1 MEVLSLM
8 IMMPRLGG
16 RGAAAGALLGLGA
29 VAVLLLL
36 AADGDKGGEKSGG
49 GRTELFV
56 RSANLVV
63 KDLAQAWD
71 EQHYRET
78 SP

>member
-1 MEVLSLM
+1 M
-8 IMMPRLGG
+8 IIITPRLWG
-16 RGAAAGALLGLGA
+16 RGAAAGTLLGLGA
-29 VAVLLLL
+29 LAVLLLL
-36 AADGDKGGEKSGG
+36 AADGGRGGEAGEG

-71 EQHYRET
+71 EQHYRE
-78 SP
+78 SPSP